1 MLPDDEH
8 WMRQALALARQG
20 ATAGEVP
27 VGAVLVL
34 GERSIGEGYNQPIV
48 ARDPTAHAEIVA
60 LRQAAT
66 YMQNYRLPETTM
78 YVTIEPCTMC
88 VGALIHARIRRLVF
102 GAAEP
107 RAGAVCSRF
116 HLLEGTGSYNH
127 RIEVTQ
133 GVLEAECGQL
143 ISSFF
148 KARRSATPE

>member
-27 VGAVLVL
+27 VGALLVL
-34 GERSIGEGYNQPIV
+34 GERNIGEGYNQPIV

-60 LRQAAT
+60 LRQAAIH
-66 YMQNYRLPETTM
+66 MQNYRLPDTTL

-88 VGALIHARIRRLVF
+88 VGALIHARIKRLVF

-116 HLLEGTGSYNH
+116 HLLEYAGSYNH

-148 KARRSATPE
+148 KARRSPAAE